1 MAPFPL
7 TVPIVISTTVFF
19 VVVLLFVG
27 FYQIH
32 RQRIARRSMLEK
44 VRASTPSGEPF
55 VEGTGAG
62 SSENARR
69 SISDLLSEIGKRVA
83 PEKSEDYSRL
93 RRNLVSAGLRN
104 ANAPRVFWGAKCFLG
119 LLLPALYLLFG
130 VPLVRSLNPRL
141 EMVVPLFLAL
151 AGFYLPDIW
160 LQNRSEKRKDKI
172 REGLPD
178 ALDLLVVC
186 VEAGMGLDSSIRRV
200 AEEMALNN
208 KILSEELRLYGL
220 EQRAGKARH
229 DALTSLAN
237 RIDIEDVHNLTSLL
251 MQTDR
256 FGTSLAQS
264 LRVYSDTFRTKR
276 YMKAEEAAAK
286 LPGKMLFP
294 LILFI
299 FPSLFVAIL
308 GPAAIRIYETM
319 IKP

>member
-1 MAPFPL
+1 MAPTPL
-7 TVPIVISTTVFF
+7 TVPILISTTAFF
-19 VVVLLFVG
+19 VIVLLFVG
-27 FYQIH
+27 LYQLH
-32 RQRIARRSMLEK
+32 RQRIEKRSMLKK
-44 VRASTPSGEPF
+44 VRVSASSEKTLI
-55 VEGTGAG
+55 EGHGAG
-62 SSENARR
+62 SSESARR
-69 SISDLLSEIGKRVA
+69 SVSGFLSSIGKHVA
-83 PEKSEDYSRL
+83 PEESEDYSRL

-104 ANAPRVFWGAKCFLG
+104 ENAPRIFWGAKCFLV
-119 LLLPALYLLFG
+119 LLLPAFYLLVG
-130 VPLVRSLNPRL
+130 TPLVRSVNPRL
-141 EMVVPLFLAL
+141 ELVIPLFLAL

-160 LQNRSEKRKDKI
+160 LQNKSTKRKDKI
-172 REGLPD
+172 REGMPD

-186 VEAGMGLDSSIRRV
+186 VEAGMGLDSSISRV
-200 AEEMALNN
+200 AQEMALTN

-220 EQRAGKARH
+220 EQKAGKARH

-276 YMKAEEAAAK
+276 YMKAEELAAK
-286 LPGKMLFP
+286 MPSKMLFP

-308 GPAAIRIYETM
+308 GPAAIRIYQT
-319 IKP
+319 ILQP

>member
-1 MAPFPL
+1 MA
-7 TVPIVISTTVFF
+7 FF
-19 VVVLLFVG
+19 VIVLFFVG
-27 FYQIH
+27 LYQLH
-32 RQRIARRSMLEK
+32 RQRIARRSMLKK
-44 VRASTPSGEPF
+44 VSVSATIEEAF
-55 VEGTGAG
+55 TQETGAG

-69 SISDLLSEIGKRVA
+69 SVSDLLGAIGKRVA

-93 RRNLVSAGLRN
+93 RRNLVSAGLRK
-104 ANAPRVFWGAKCFLG
+104 ANAPRIFWGAKCFLV
-119 LLLPALYLLFG
+119 LLLPTMYLLVG
-130 VPLVRSLNPRL
+130 VRLVRSVNPNL

-160 LQNRSEKRKDKI
+160 LRNKSERRKDKI

-186 VEAGMGLDSSIRRV
+186 VEAGIGLDSSISRV
-200 AEEMALNN
+200 AQEIGLNH
-208 KILSEELRLYGL
+208 KILSEELKLYGL

-237 RIDIEDVHNLTSLL
+237 RIDIEDVHNLASLL

-276 YMKAEEAAAK
+276 YMKAEETAAK

-308 GPAAIRIYETM
+308 GPAAIRIYQTM
-319 IKP
+319 IQPSGQL